1 MTLQNPDDS
10 TRRARSSR
18 RSRVLRFDILE
29 DRRLLAGIEVFV
41 FDDLDGSRS
50 FDAIKD
56 NSLSDRAVYVDLNK
70 DGELGSSE
78 PWSVSDSKGVARF
91 PNLESGEYTVRLLG
105 NNKSVVQT
113 SPTLPAD
120 QGAWIDGL
128 NVKKVLRVESSG
140 LILGESENSLALL
153 NSTGQ
158 RIKSIDFGSARIIDT
173 ALQSSSNEGDFSG
186 YVLSRNA
193 NNSQVLWK
201 ISSAGS
207 GTKQSIAVDV
217 SDAKQLVTVGDRVIV
232 LAGGNLQEITIG
244 ANQQVSLRKIGV
256 GELPTNAVVKATDSN
271 GFAVFEEGATTNRL
285 SLYQLRDGIGQLVGK
300 RSFPSKVLAWEVS
313 RDGGSI
319 AVETAD
325 DFMILKPES
334 GLPTK
339 AILKDAR
346 SPIAFDPT
354 RKLLITGTASNP
366 SRLSGWNSSDW
377 TANLSVLVSN
387 GRPLAGTTSSL
398 NLDATGTR
406 LVGTQN
412 GALYQ
417 HNIAVAAG
425 ALAHVVG
432 NGTTRLQVGVKNNGV
447 NRKPELKAFDPIY
460 VEEDGQLSLD
470 QSSIQSKASDSDGD
484 SLVYLIRTNPSH
496 GLINFN
502 QDASGI
508 YSPAANANGRDFV
521 TIQAYDGLDWSQPQ
535 ILPIVINPVNDS
547 PTGIAISVDSVSE
560 NPAIQQALATLQAL
574 DPDEDSDYE
583 FRVNDSRF
591 SVDGGVLRL
600 VRGSIDYER
609 EPQIVLAVT
618 VIDRL
623 NPQDSISQ
631 AITIGVRDVNE
642 PPTGIVTPLNL
653 SAPEL
658 TEGVVFGKISAIDPD
673 SIDVYSWS
681 VSDNRFE
688 VVNGTLQLVSGRTLD
703 FEAASSVALI
713 LRGRDSLGLFE
724 IEDTLTITV
733 TDQDDE
739 PSLLLLTESATILEN
754 QTGQRTIGSV
764 SVLDP
769 DVGEVYTF
777 RVSDSRFEVVR
788 GTILLKSGES
798 VSYTEPG
805 FIDLTVTATS
815 QRSGTQ
821 LSGKLRLNIE
831 KDMTP
836 YHNDVDPYDVDG
848 DGFLTPLDP
857 LIIINHINNNG
868 IGPIEQPGEGEGT
881 LPDLD
886 VDGDG
891 EVTPIDIL
899 ILINQLNEQN
909 SGEQNSAEGE
919 EEAPPTTDPESEDDL
934 AMLEAEGEGAQILE
948 NETKPNS
955 ALQPG
960 QIVDVSQRVN
970 SHNDV
975 SLASYLSDLS
985 EDLGPRKQRRNTH
998 YS

>member
-10 TRRARSSR
+10 TRSAHSSR
-18 RSRVLRFDILE
+18 RSRVLRFDVLE

-56 NSLSDRAVYVDLNK
+56 NSLSDRAVYVDLNN
-70 DGELGSSE
+70 DGKLGSSE
-78 PWSVSDSKGVARF
+78 PWSVSDSTGVARF
-91 PNLESGEYTVRLLG
+91 PNLELGEYTVRLLG

-113 SPTLPAD
+113 SPTRPAD
-120 QGAWIDGL
+120 QGTWVDGL

-140 LILGESENSLALL
+140 LVWGVSENSLALL
-153 NSTGQ
+153 NNSTGQ
-158 RIKSIDFGSARIIDT
+158 RIKSIDFGSASIIDT
-173 ALQSSSNEGDFSG
+173 ALQSSSNEGDISG

-193 NNSQVLWK
+193 DNSQVLWK
-201 ISSAGS
+201 VSSAGS

-232 LAGGNLQEITIG
+232 LAGGNLQEISIG
-244 ANQQVSLRKIGV
+244 ANQQVSLKKIGV
-256 GELPTNAVVKATDSN
+256 GELPSNAVVKAADSN

-300 RSFPSKVLAWEVS
+300 RSFPSKVIAWEVS
-313 RDGGSI
+313 RDGGNI
-319 AVETAD
+319 AVETED
-325 DFMILKPES
+325 DFMILKPET

-366 SRLSGWNSSDW
+366 SRLSGWNTLDW

-387 GRPLAGTTSSL
+387 GRPLAGATSSL

-417 HNIAVAAG
+417 HSIAVAAG
-425 ALAHVVG
+425 ALVHVVG
-432 NGTTRLQVGVKNNGV
+432 NGTTRLQIGVKNNGV
-447 NRKPELKAFDPIY
+447 NHKPDLKAFDPIY

-470 QSSIQSKASDSDGD
+470 QSSIQSNASDSDGD

-496 GLINFN
+496 GLINWN

-508 YSPAANANGRDFV
+508 YTPAANANGRDFF

-535 ILPIVINPVNDS
+535 ILPIVINPVNDA

-560 NPAIQQALATLQAL
+560 NPAFQQALATLRAL

-583 FRVNDSRF
+583 YRVNDSRF

-600 VRGSIDYER
+600 VRGSINYER

-618 VIDRL
+618 AIDRL

-631 AITIGVRDVNE
+631 AITISVRDVNE

-653 SAPEL
+653 TVPEL
-658 TEGVVFGKISAIDPD
+658 TEGVVLGKISAIDPD
-673 SIDVYSWS
+673 SNDVYSWS
-681 VSDNRFE
+681 VSDDRFE
-688 VVNGTLQLVSGRTLD
+688 VVNGTLQLALGRMLD
-703 FEAASSVALI
+703 FEAGSSVALI
-713 LRGRDSLGLFE
+713 LRGRDNIGLFE
-724 IEDTLTITV
+724 IENTLTITV

-739 PSLLLLTESATILEN
+739 PSLLLLTESATIREN
-754 QTGQRTIGSV
+754 QIGQKTIGSV

-788 GTILLKSGES
+788 GTIQLKSGES
-798 VSYTEPG
+798 VSYVEPG

-821 LSGKLRLNIE
+821 LSGNLRLNIE

-836 YHNDVDPYDVDG
+836 YHNDENPYDVDG

-857 LIIINHINNNG
+857 LIIINHINNHG
-868 IGPIEQPGEGEGT
+868 IGPIEQTGEGEGS
-881 LPDLD
+881 LLDLD

-899 ILINQLNEQN
+899 ILINKLNQ
-909 SGEQNSAEGE
+909 QNSAEGE
-919 EEAPPTTDPESEDDL
+919 EKEPPSTDVESEL
-934 AMLEAEGEGAQILE
+934 PELLEAEGEGAQMFE
-948 NETKPNS
+948 SEPKPSS
-955 ALQPG
+955 ALQPS
-960 QIVDVSQRVN
+960 QITAVSQPVN
-970 SHNDV
+970 SLNDV

-985 EDLGPRKQRRNTH
+985 EDLSSRKLRRK
-998 YS
+998 